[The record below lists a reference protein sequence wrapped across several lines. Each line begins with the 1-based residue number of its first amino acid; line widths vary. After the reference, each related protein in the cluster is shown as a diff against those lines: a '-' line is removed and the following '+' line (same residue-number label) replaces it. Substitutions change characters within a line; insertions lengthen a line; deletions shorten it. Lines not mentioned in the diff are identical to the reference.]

1 MMLAGRLVI
10 AATAVA
16 GAVAAFWAL
25 GARRSSGAPRD
36 RLSDYGGGRDVDR
49 EVDSM
54 AEDSF
59 PASDPPS
66 FTPTTG
72 EKKTSAAG

>member
-1 MMLAGRLVI
+1 MMFAGRLVI
-10 AATAVA
+10 AAAAVA
-16 GAVAAFWAL
+16 GAAAAYWAL
-25 GARRSSGAPRD
+25 TSRRSHVARE
-36 RLSDYGGGRDVDR
+36 RLSDYGHRRD
-49 EVDSM
+49 VDSM

-72 EKKTSAAG
+72 EKKATAG

>member
-10 AATAVA
+10 TATALA
-16 GAVAAFWAL
+16 GAVAAYWAL
-25 GARRSSGAPRD
+25 TARRAPARE
-36 RLSDYGGGRDVDR
+36 RLSDYRDG
-49 EVDSM
+49 EAVDSM
-54 AEDSF
+54 GEDSF

-72 EKKTSAAG
+72 EKKASAS

>member
-16 GAVAAFWAL
+16 GAVAAYWAL
-25 GARRSSGAPRD
+25 TARRSRGAPQD
-36 RLSDYGGGRDVDR
+36 RISDYRETRDVDA
-49 EVDSM
+49 M

-72 EKKTSAAG
+72 EKKASAAG